1 MSEVEPTRPTLAEL
15 LISARLL
22 MLQSKRLILATL
34 ERRLHNQEVE
44 SLRSRVEHLREET
57 REAQTRYSAS
67 MLQWGSPETPDYWPV
82 AYRRLVETADML
94 SMRLRRATAD
104 MPAAE
109 RYQMAAEVEM
119 LEALVEG
126 WRQSIRA
133 SMASVA

>member
-1 MSEVEPTRPTLAEL
+1 MIEVEPVRPSIANL

-57 REAQTRYSAS
+57 RDAQERYAAS
-67 MLQWGSPETPDYWPV
+67 MLQWGSAQTPDYWPV
-82 AYRRLVETADML
+82 AYRRLVETADRL
-94 SMRLRRATAD
+94 SMRLRRASAD
-104 MPAAE
+104 LPAAE